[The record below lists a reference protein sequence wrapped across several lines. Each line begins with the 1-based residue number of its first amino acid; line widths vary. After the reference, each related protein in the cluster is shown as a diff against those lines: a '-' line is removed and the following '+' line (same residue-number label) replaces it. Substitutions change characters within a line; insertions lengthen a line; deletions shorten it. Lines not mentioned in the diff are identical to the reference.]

1 MHFHTPFKID
11 FNHFVFCRLSL
22 VDSAPWFSCF
32 VSFLL
37 LCSTIHGPSSAELHA
52 SFFHSQ
58 NLLFLAV
65 SDWDPPGDFGVLNS
79 AGWLLLLLLLLFDL
93 GRFRKKSTTNLS
105 PEKNGHFKRRGLFCN
120 NYFSRGL
127 VSFQESIGKKN
138 IVLTWNLKY
147 PQWTIHFK
155 MGVWV
160 GWL

>member
-79 AGWLLLLLLLLFDL
+79 AGWLLLLLLLLL
-93 GRFRKKSTTNLS
+93 TWGGS
-105 PEKNGHFKRRGLFCN
+105 EKNRQRTCPLKKTAISKGEVCFATTIFPGDLLVFRRALAKR
-120 NYFSRGL
+120 
-127 VSFQESIGKKN
+127 
-138 IVLTWNLKY
+138 T
-147 PQWTIHFK
+147 
-155 MGVWV
+155 
-160 GWL
+160 